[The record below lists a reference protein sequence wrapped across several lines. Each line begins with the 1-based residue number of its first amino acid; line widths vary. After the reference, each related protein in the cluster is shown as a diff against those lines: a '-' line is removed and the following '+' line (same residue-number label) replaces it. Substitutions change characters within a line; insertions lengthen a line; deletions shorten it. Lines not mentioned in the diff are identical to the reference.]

1 MRRGVSL
8 LGQNP
13 DYEFAQN
20 FFKLSTLV
28 TSALVSMDTEKKRKR
43 KNEREREK
51 KKENSPS
58 LRKVRF

>member
-28 TSALVSMDTEKKRKR
+28 TSALVSMDTEKKGKG
-43 KNEREREK
+43 KMREREK